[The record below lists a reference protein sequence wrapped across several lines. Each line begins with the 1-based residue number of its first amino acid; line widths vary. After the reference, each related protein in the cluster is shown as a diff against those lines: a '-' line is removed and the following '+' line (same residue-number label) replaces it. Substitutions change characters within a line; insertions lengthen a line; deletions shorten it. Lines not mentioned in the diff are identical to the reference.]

1 MVCLRLSRSP
11 ARQPPQIPL
20 ARLEIR
26 KRVLVKRATSWRTGW
41 QLVWSKSVVVGAITK
56 IQSAIDEDARLR
68 QKVKRDLVS
77 ITLELEMMQSFLD
90 DANEE
95 MKNNL
100 VRTWV
105 KHIRQLAYDVEDC
118 VEKVVQLDDKP
129 IFWRRLLPSWMAPPL
144 PLDQAVEELE
154 QLKCRVE
161 DVNNCYRRY
170 NLINFESAAGSSSK
184 LADGTTA
191 YQMMLTD
198 ARRTTKRH
206 HSHLDDLTSHIIT
219 NKVHKHLQVI
229 SLWGSASH
237 DFIHSLMAQFYS
249 NSCKEE
255 EKAATVGMHVLSKMD
270 TTHAHLFK
278 EFEHLVTQK
287 TYLIVLEGMSNM
299 VEWDVIRTFLPHSE
313 EGSCIIVSTQQL
325 EIASLCI
332 GHSYQILELK
342 QFSPQHSV
350 CAFFKEPRVRKASQK
365 REAEDWMMDQP
376 LVGRESQIREL
387 RKYVGEAHNNS
398 SHVVSVWGMAGVGK
412 SSLVRHFYFDMMLHG
427 HQFDKFNWVDVSYP
441 FNLRS
446 FLRSLLSDFESEKD
460 PVQECRHLL
469 EQHKCLIVIDSLRS
483 KEEWD
488 LIQAAL
494 VSRAS
499 KSVIIVITTEAS
511 IAAYCTER
519 IELMLN
525 VQGLQALAAF
535 NFFKKEVC
543 KNNPLSP
550 LKDNKHMYDLQE
562 LILKCGGFPGV
573 ITAIAGLLATKVDAW
588 KDAADSLNRRF
599 MHHLETNPEFNGLGG
614 LFRQMHSI
622 ILNPPDFLKPCIFYL
637 LIFPRDL
644 GIQRRR
650 LVRRWIAEGYSK
662 QSVERHAEE
671 NADNFF
677 SELVELNIFQQ
688 VQRLASTNTIQVYYQ
703 VNSFIREYIS
713 RQVEENL
720 VYELSGDCAITTQS
734 RGRHLIILRCWHRDR
749 VVFERA
755 DFSRLWSLT
764 VFGKWESFFIS
775 KSMKL
780 LRVLDLEN
788 TFGVKD
794 ADLEKMVKLLH
805 CLKFLSLRGCREVHH
820 LPSSLGDLRQ
830 LQTLDVRHTSIVA
843 LPPGITKLY
852 KLQYIRVGANLVSE
866 STPSASSSSC
876 LPEMC
881 RRPHLAGA
889 EAPRGIGK
897 LTELH
902 TLGVINVAA
911 IEGIVIL
918 EELKKLTQL
927 RKLGVSGINSKNS
940 SKFLSAISDHVHLES
955 LSAWLDKDSEGCLD
969 DINQPLEDLR
979 SLKLYGLGDKLPAAV
994 SLKDL
999 SKLTK
1004 LDLGMAALAPSD
1016 MQHLA
1021 RLPKLRILR
1030 LHVKQARL
1038 QFLTENSGGEELVSY
1053 EKVKV
1058 LEISGSSTGLHVIFG
1073 SKSMQSLEH
1082 LKLDCSNWSW
1092 YHLSGLDHL
1101 SGIKEVL
1108 LTGTEDEAFRTDL
1121 QNQLR
1126 NHPEKPTVTLA

>member
-1 MVCLRLSRSP
+1 MADRL
-11 ARQPPQIPL
+11 AVGL
-20 ARLEIR
+20 
-26 KRVLVKRATSWRTGW
+26 
-41 QLVWSKSVVVGAITK
+41 SKSVVVGAITK

-118 VEKVVQLDDKP
+118 VENVVQLDDKP

-154 QLKCRVE
+154 HLKCRVE

-170 NLINFESAAGSSSK
+170 SLINIESAAGSSSNLVHGK
-184 LADGTTA
+184 TAYEMLLADVS
-191 YQMMLTD
+191 
-198 ARRTTKRH
+198 RTTKRQ

-229 SLWGSASH
+229 SLWGSAGDLGTTSIIRETYNDPEICQYFACRAWVKLVHPFSPH
-237 DFIHSLMAQFYS
+237 DFIHGLMTQFYA
-249 NSCKEE
+249 NSCKEQ
-255 EKAATVGMHVLSKMD
+255 EKAATVGMHVLSMMD

-278 EFEHLVTQK
+278 EFEQLVTQK
-287 TYLIVLEGMSNM
+287 TYLVVLEGLSNM

-325 EIASLCI
+325 EIATLCI

-342 QFSPQHSV
+342 QFSSQHSV
-350 CAFFKEPRVRKASQK
+350 CAFFKEPRVGKASQK

-387 RKYVGEAHNNS
+387 RKYVGEARINS

-412 SSLVRHFYFDMMLHG
+412 SSLVRHFYFDMMLHVY
-427 HQFDKFNWVDVSYP
+427 QFDKFNWVDVSYP

-469 EQHKCLIVIDSLRS
+469 EQHKCLVVIDCLHS

-519 IELMLN
+519 TELMLN

-543 KNNPLSP
+543 KKNPLSP
-550 LKDNKHMYDLQE
+550 LKDNKHMYDLEE

-573 ITAIAGLLATKVDAW
+573 ITAIAGLLATKADAW

-599 MHHLETNPEFNGLGG
+599 MHHLETGPEFNGLGG

-637 LIFPRDL
+637 LIFPRGL

-650 LVRRWIAEGYSK
+650 LVRRWISEGYSK

-688 VQRLASTNTIQVYYQ
+688 VQRLSSTNTIQVYYQ

-713 RQVEENL
+713 RRVEENL
-720 VYELSGDCAITTQS
+720 VYELSSDCAITTQS
-734 RGRHLIILRCWHRDR
+734 RGRHLIIQQCWHRDR
-749 VVFERA
+749 IVFERA

-764 VFGKWESFFIS
+764 VFGKWEHFFIS

-794 ADLEKMVKLLH
+794 VDLEKMVKLLH
-805 CLKFLSLRGCREVHH
+805 CLKFLSLRGCREVYH

-843 LPPGITKLY
+843 LPASITKLY
-852 KLQYIRVGANLVSE
+852 KLQYIRVGANLDSE
-866 STPSASSSSC
+866 PTPSASSSSC

-902 TLGVINVAA
+902 TVGVINVAS
-911 IEGIVIL
+911 IEGMVIL

-927 RKLGVSGINSKNS
+927 RKLGVSGINSKS
-940 SKFLSAISDHVHLES
+940 SGKFLCAVSEHAHIES
-955 LSAWLDKDSEGCLD
+955 LSVWLDKDNEDCLD
-969 DINQPLEDLR
+969 DINHPLENLR
-979 SLKLYGLGDKLPAAV
+979 SLKLYGLGDKLPAAM
-994 SLKDL
+994 SSKDL
-999 SKLTK
+999 IASSRSWTWEWLLCCQVTWST
-1004 LDLGMAALAPSD
+1004 LLGCRSFVFCDFMSSSPASNFVL
-1016 MQHLA
+1016 
-1021 RLPKLRILR
+1021 KI
-1030 LHVKQARL
+1030 V
-1038 QFLTENSGGEELVSY
+1038 EERSR
-1053 EKVKV
+1053 
-1058 LEISGSSTGLHVIFG
+1058 S
-1073 SKSMQSLEH
+1073 
-1082 LKLDCSNWSW
+1082 
-1092 YHLSGLDHL
+1092 
-1101 SGIKEVL
+1101 
-1108 LTGTEDEAFRTDL
+1108 
-1121 QNQLR
+1121 
-1126 NHPEKPTVTLA
+1126 PTRR